1 MQTLIHYP
9 KFLGENCIYVIM
21 YSFGIILLFH
31 SGVYVLILTFLAMQ
45 TLVNTS
51 GEQFCLIYDAED
63 ITSSNKR
70 ETNKSNK
77 PTIES
82 WAEPS

>member
-1 MQTLIHYP
+1 
-9 KFLGENCIYVIM
+9 
-21 YSFGIILLFH
+21 
-31 SGVYVLILTFLAMQ
+31 MQ